1 MKMINNK
8 QLFKDPSLTTMDNIS
23 NGVCIQPFKTLSSYN
38 YFINKNLIY
47 ISETDQ
53 YLYLSGRNIILESVT
68 THKQEIIPLKH
79 RCKVTSLTYIK
90 TPLNEKIL
98 FVGEKMLPDENKVI
112 SGGFEVIH
120 LENTNK
126 RFGMNLN
133 AYVDYNCYVYDIVAE
148 KNNEN
153 FVVIVKHL
161 EKYNTDVK
169 LFFFNYTNSALVSI
183 EDFKYNILGMIQDPK
198 RENQYLIYANNYCG
212 VWEFKPTKMQ
222 LMIFHD
228 FYKENKNNI
237 AKAEYIITEENE
249 GIVIT
254 FQN

>member
-1 MKMINNK
+1 MFQEQDPSRLTEEEITRMMKMINNK

-53 YLYLSGRNIILESVT
+53 YLYLSGRNIILESIA
-68 THKQEIIPLKH
+68 THKQDIIPLKH

-133 AYVDYNCYVYDIVAE
+133 A
-148 KNNEN
+148 
-153 FVVIVKHL
+153 
-161 EKYNTDVK
+161 
-169 LFFFNYTNSALVSI
+169 
-183 EDFKYNILGMIQDPK
+183 
-198 RENQYLIYANNYCG
+198 
-212 VWEFKPTKMQ
+212 
-222 LMIFHD
+222 
-228 FYKENKNNI
+228 
-237 AKAEYIITEENE
+237 
-249 GIVIT
+249 
-254 FQN
+254 